1 MLKNIIKTAAAI
13 ALGLTLT
20 ACGDDKNDQ
29 AQNTE
34 NTAAKVTEVKLGV
47 VGEHTEEWK
56 LVASKLEKE
65 GIKLTI
71 VKFADYTLPNRALN
85 DGDIDLNAFQH
96 KAFLEAD
103 CKANGYKLSFIA
115 DTIISPLG
123 AYSNKIKSLD
133 ELKDGDTVALPND
146 PTNGGRALKLLEKAG
161 VIKLD
166 ESKGYLPTVRD
177 VTENTKNI
185 KFYEVDAGNT
195 PSLIP
200 DVAVSVINSNYA
212 IDNNLDPLNDAIF
225 SDVTGEIDENNPYIN
240 IVVAKSSNKDN
251 ENIKKVMKAYQV
263 KETAEILLKE
273 YKGSQIAAFKF
284 E

>member
-195 PSLIP
+195 TDNGLTP
-200 DVAVSVINSNYA
+200 DK
-212 IDNNLDPLNDAIF
+212 DAIF
-225 SDVTGEIDENNPYIN
+225 QDTTGEIDANNPYIN
-240 IVVAKSSNKDN
+240 IVAARTADKDN
-251 ENIKKVMKAYQV
+251 PVYKKVIEAYQQKDV
-263 KETAEILLKE
+263 AEKILEL
-273 YKGSQIAAFKF
+273 YKHSQIPVFKY
-284 E
+284 

>member
-71 VKFADYTLPNRALN
+71 
-85 DGDIDLNAFQH
+85 
-96 KAFLEAD
+96 D

-200 DVAVSVINSNYA
+200 DVAVSIINANYA
-212 IDNNLDPLNDAIF
+212 TDNGLTPDKDAIF
-225 SDVTGEIDENNPYIN
+225 QDTTGEIDANNPYIN
-240 IVVAKSSNKDN
+240 IVAARTADKDN
-251 ENIKKVMKAYQV
+251 PVYKKVIEAYQQKDV
-263 KETAEILLKE
+263 AEKILEL
-273 YKGSQIAAFKF
+273 YKHSQIPVFKY
-284 E
+284 

>member
-1 MLKNIIKTAAAI
+1 MLKNIIKTAAFV
-13 ALGLTLT
+13 ALGLALS

-29 AQNTE
+29 AKNTE
-34 NTAAKVTEVKLGV
+34 NSLPKITEVKLGV

-56 LVASKLEKE
+56 LVAQKLEKE
-65 GIKLTI
+65 GIKLSI

-103 CKANGYKLSFIA
+103 CKANGYKLSYIA

-123 AYSNKIKSLD
+123 AYSNKIKSID

-166 ESKGYLPTVRD
+166 ASKGYLPTVRD
-177 VTENTKNI
+177 VTENSKNI

-200 DVAVSVINSNYA
+200 DVAISIINANYA
-212 IDNNLDPLNDAIF
+212 TDNGLTPDKDAIYQ
-225 SDVTGEIDENNPYIN
+225 DTTGAIDANNPYIN
-240 IVVAKSSNKDN
+240 IIAAQTENKDN
-251 ENIKKVMKAYQV
+251 PVFQKVVKAYQQKDV
-263 KETAEILLKE
+263 ADKILEL
-273 YKGSQIAAFKF
+273 YNHSQIPVFKY
-284 E
+284 

>member
-1 MLKNIIKTAAAI
+1 MLKNIIKTAAAV

-34 NTAAKVTEVKLGV
+34 NATAKVTEVKLGV

-56 LVASKLEKE
+56 LVAQKLEKE

-103 CKANGYKLSFIA
+103 CKANGYKLSYIA

-123 AYSNKIKSLD
+123 AYSNKIKSID

-200 DVAVSVINSNYA
+200 DVAISIINANYA
-212 IDNNLDPLNDAIF
+212 TDNGLTPDKDAIYQ
-225 SDVTGEIDENNPYIN
+225 DTTGTIDADNPYIN
-240 IVVAKSSNKDN
+240 IIAAKTADKDN
-251 ENIKKVMKAYQV
+251 PVFKKVVEAYQHKDV
-263 KETAEILLKE
+263 AEKILEL
-273 YKGSQIAAFKF
+273 YKHSQIPVFKY
-284 E
+284 

>member
-1 MLKNIIKTAAAI
+1 MLNNIIKTAAAV

-20 ACGDDKNDQ
+20 ACGDDKNEQ
-29 AQNTE
+29 TQSTE
-34 NTAAKVTEVKLGV
+34 NTATKVTEVKLGV

-96 KAFLEAD
+96 KAFLDAD
-103 CKANGYKLSFIA
+103 CKANGYKLSYIA

-123 AYSNKIKSLD
+123 AYSNKIKSID
-133 ELKDGDTVALPND
+133 ELKNGDTVALPND

-177 VTENTKNI
+177 VTENTKSI

-200 DVAVSVINSNYA
+200 DVAISIINANYA
-212 IDNNLDPLNDAIF
+212 TDKGLTPDKDAIYQ
-225 SDVTGEIDENNPYIN
+225 DTTGKIDANNPYIN
-240 IVVAKSSNKDN
+240 IVAARTADKDN
-251 ENIKKVMKAYQV
+251 PVYKKVVEAYQQKDV
-263 KETAEILLKE
+263 AEKILEL
-273 YKGSQIAAFKF
+273 YKHSQIPVFKY
-284 E
+284 

>member
-1 MLKNIIKTAAAI
+1 MFNFNNFKKAAVI
-13 ALGLTLT
+13 ASLGHALT
-20 ACGDDKNDQ
+20 ACGDKDNKETASNDGL
-29 AQNTE
+29 
-34 NTAAKVTEVKLGV
+34 VEVKLGV
-47 VGEHTEEWK
+47 VGEHNNEWK
-56 LVASKLEKE
+56 ATAERLEKE
-65 GIKLTI
+65 GIKLTL

-85 DGDIDLNAFQH
+85 DGEIDINSFQH
-96 KAFLEAD
+96 VAYFKSD
-103 CKANGYKLSFIA
+103 CEEHGYDLANVGNTYIA
-115 DTIISPLG
+115 VMG
-123 AYSNKIKSLD
+123 AYSDKIKSMD
-133 ELKDGDTVALPND
+133 ELKDGDTIAIPND
-146 PTNGGRALKLLEKAG
+146 PTNGGRALKLVERAG

-166 ESKGYLPTVRD
+166 PAKGYIPTVRD
-177 VTENTKNI
+177 ITENPKNI